1 MTDPASIAGVIIAG
15 LTFVL
20 LYSGT
25 LVGVVVWI
33 QRRIEE
39 NRRELQKDFDRKH
52 LENSRT
58 MRALEALVL
67 RHDTLLNPEWRTA
80 HAQYYLT
87 KEQAQEEINGHG

>member
-1 MTDPASIAGVIIAG
+1 MTDPATVAGVIIAG
-15 LTFVL
+15 LTFVI

-52 LENSRT
+52 LENSRI

-67 RHDTLLNPEWRTA
+67 RHDVLLNPEWRTS
-80 HAQYYLT
+80 HAQYHAQ
-87 KEQAQEEINGHG
+87 KEQTYEEINGHG